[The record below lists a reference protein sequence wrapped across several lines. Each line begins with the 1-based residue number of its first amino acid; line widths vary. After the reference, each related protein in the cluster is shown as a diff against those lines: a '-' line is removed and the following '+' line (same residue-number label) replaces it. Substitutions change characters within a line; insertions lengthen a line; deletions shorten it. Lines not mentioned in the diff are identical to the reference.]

1 MSENTTQVPDDWR
14 VTDTGRARAFTF
26 EDPLGP
32 HDLASALCAV
42 AARTGAVP
50 RYRTEGSTLTVEVG
64 APGRPLT
71 EAETGFVAGVEERL
85 ARLEQARADRNLR
98 PARALIRLWLEA
110 QDQFEAAAAR
120 LAPEHLVMPTHRGAK
135 ETVFSEAIR
144 HAVACGYSYLAWI
157 RRVMGLADTGPAH
170 TPAEVM
176 AMTSGEEVMG
186 TLAALR
192 RDLEATVAPIP
203 EGRMEDR
210 TYLTNWGSVSNVD
223 TMLEHAIMH
232 WHRHRLQIEGFL
244 GNLPAAP
251 PV

>member
-1 MSENTTQVPDDWR
+1 MSESTTQIPDDWR
-14 VTDTGRARAFTF
+14 VTDFGRSRAFPF
-26 EDPLGP
+26 EDPFGP
-32 HDLASALCAV
+32 LDLASALSAV
-42 AARTGAVP
+42 AARTGAAP
-50 RYRTEGSTLTVEVG
+50 RYRIEGSTLTVEVG
-64 APGRPLT
+64 TPGRPLT
-71 EAETGFVAGVEERL
+71 EAETGFIAGVEERL
-85 ARLEQARADRNLR
+85 ARLERARADRNLR

-110 QDQFEAAAAR
+110 QDRFEAAAAR
-120 LAPEHLVMPTHRGAK
+120 LAPEHLDMPVRPGAK
-135 ETVFSEAIR
+135 EIVFSEAIR
-144 HAVACGYSYLAWI
+144 HPAAAGYSYLAWI
-157 RRVMGLADTGPAH
+157 RRALNLPDTGPAH

-176 AMTSGEEVMG
+176 AMTSPEEVME

-210 TYLTNWGSVSNVD
+210 AYLTNWGSVSTVD

-244 GNLPAAP
+244 GNLPSVP